1 LLRNDRVVIAL
12 LRATNAEWH
21 YHRNLRETPMTLPGS
36 EHAVVDAAKVRD
48 YLLSHEHPVGRFKAV
63 FFEALGY
70 SRAGWPRLQSDLLDL
85 GRTGAMAEGQSSQ
98 FGRKYEV
105 RGTSVGPSGR
115 GAEVVTVWVILVGDD
130 VPRLVTAFPG

>member
-1 LLRNDRVVIAL
+1 
-12 LRATNAEWH
+12 
-21 YHRNLRETPMTLPGS
+21 MTLPGS

-63 FFEALGY
+63 FFEGLGY
-70 SRAGWPRLQSDLLDL
+70 SRAGWPRLQRDLLDL
-85 GRTGAMAEGQSSQ
+85 GRTGAVAEGQSSE

-105 RGTSVGPSGR
+105 RGTILGPSGR
-115 GAEVVTVWVILVGDD
+115 GAEVVTVWVVLVGDD